1 MIQVS
6 LPFHSTRNDDT
17 ESKNCFFVLDF
28 FAGFLF
34 NKKNTHFHSAENER
48 SKLDPLPE
56 ERTAISTTTPVN
68 AATTPPNEPYKR
80 VYPDW
85 RPSVSADRTE
95 PSFDD
100 TDPSR
105 SLSDDQPSKYDKLRN
120 STSSTSISS
129 LAAPLQSIVE
139 EERRNGDN
147 IVKINVPA
155 DYEPVYQKHT
165 SQKPHASSLA
175 AEAQSMHGRPAAAA
189 VKADSPASR
198 SSHSF
203 DLDTDTGTNKIEI
216 DSDNIETPPVARKH
230 LAPPL
235 DDKST
240 AVAGSKKLQ
249 APRPLHQRTIDE
261 ASAKEAADSQPIQD
275 AEALGHFDRHSS
287 ARRTRRYRRPTD
299 HSSGNDERHDTT
311 PESASP
317 TNQNYPK
324 YGALDGDDPK
334 PKAVDSDAGG
344 QSKPIDILSRIGRHG
359 RNMSSINQE
368 AVREA
373 IRKLKSPT
381 ETPER
386 IWSPPRDI
394 VAAAPKLLAAKVATN
409 HELNDEGFEETQ
421 SLVSDTPSHG
431 KESSSSCNEPADA
444 KHQSPTRRGLST
456 AAGDAAKPKPSV
468 KTLLE
473 RNRESLARSRSLRAG
488 SSAVTGTHARNATAP
503 IRTHSLRART
513 MDSGSGGRAMDVE
526 RSGSRTSL
534 RSSRSSLNSA
544 ASTHTV
550 RNMAAK
556 SVASAAAG
564 RHVAG
569 GGGGGGGA
577 EKAGVRK
584 KLTQSTAAQKSLSN
598 GGYAY
603 LRAPASRSSSSGS
616 SIGAS
621 SRQTKTTSSSNSA
634 TPPISPQRPAFR
646 TAVSSNSVLHQPQP
660 TARATAKMA
669 SVKGIA
675 AKTTSRVSSF
685 MRPTTSS
692 ATKVTTSRGK

>member
-1 MIQVS
+1 M
-6 LPFHSTRNDDT
+6 
-17 ESKNCFFVLDF
+17 
-28 FAGFLF
+28 
-34 NKKNTHFHSAENER
+34 
-48 SKLDPLPE
+48 PE
-56 ERTAISTTTPVN
+56 ERTAISTTTPLTAV
-68 AATTPPNEPYKR
+68 TTPPNEPYKR

-100 TDPSR
+100 TDPSK

-139 EERRNGDN
+139 EERRNSDN

-165 SQKPHASSLA
+165 SQKPHASSLLA
-175 AEAQSMHGRPAAAA
+175 AEPQSMHGRPVAA

-198 SSHSF
+198 SSLNSF
-203 DLDTDTGTNKIEI
+203 DLDTDMAPNRIEI
-216 DSDNIETPPVARKH
+216 DSDNIETPPVARKS
-230 LAPPL
+230 LAASPL

-240 AVAGSKKLQ
+240 AMAGSKKLQ

-261 ASAKEAADSQPIQD
+261 ASAKDAAADGQPMD

-299 HSSGNDERHDTT
+299 HSSGNDDRHDTTT

-324 YGALDGDDPK
+324 YGALDGATDPK
-334 PKAVDSDAGG
+334 PKAPTKSGVAVDGDAGGDLG

-394 VAAAPKLLAAKVATN
+394 VTAAAPKLLAAKVATN

-444 KHQSPTRRGLST
+444 KHASPTRRGLS
-456 AAGDAAKPKPSV
+456 ASAGDAAAAKPKPSV

-488 SSAVTGTHARNATAP
+488 STTVTGTHARNATAP
-503 IRTHSLRART
+503 IRTHSLRARA
-513 MDSGSGGRAMDVE
+513 MDSGAGGGRAMDVE

-550 RNMAAK
+550 RHMAAK
-556 SVASAAAG
+556 SLPSTAAG
-564 RHVAG
+564 RHAASG
-569 GGGGGGGA
+569 GGGV
-577 EKAGVRK
+577 EKAGGPRK
-584 KLTQSTAAQKSLSN
+584 KLTQSTAGQKSLSN

-621 SRQTKTTSSSNSA
+621 SRHTKTTSSSNSA

-660 TARATAKMA
+660 TGRATATKMA
-669 SVKGIA
+669 GVKGIA
-675 AKTTSRVSSF
+675 AKTTNRMSSF